1 MTDNLVNWGLK
12 RSGWFKTFVD
22 ADGNETYGPITEFV
36 TQRTMNL
43 NPVGEVTRVYAN
55 GTVLFVGKQ
64 NSGYNGTMEFTSV
77 PDDFAEYALDE
88 KKDAMGVLYE
98 KQEATVNH
106 IGMVWEWVQDA
117 KNIRHI
123 IYKAIVNRP
132 TSEANTSGDEGRKNQ
147 QNKTLTIEVIPR
159 KDEIVKA
166 RTTVDGDPTVYDNW
180 FNTVYQPGIVGA
192 QLVTVTV
199 TDSVSAA
206 PLGGVMVMTGE
217 GTVGYTAE
225 TGVVVFSLPAGTY
238 DLFVSKSG
246 YTSLLESVTVA
257 TAPVDKDVSLVAG

>member
-1 MTDNLVNWGLK
+1 MAENLVNWGLK

-22 ADGNETYGPITEFV
+22 DDGNETYGPINEFI
-36 TQRTMNL
+36 TQRAMNL
-43 NPVGEVTRVYAN
+43 NPIGDLTRVYAN

-64 NSGYNGTMEFTSV
+64 NSGYSGTMEFTSV
-77 PDDFAEYALDE
+77 SDEFAAWALDE

-98 KQEATVNH
+98 KQEAKVQH
-106 IGMVWEWVQDA
+106 FGMVWEWEQDA

-132 TSEANTSGDEGRKNQ
+132 TNEATTSGDEGRKTQ

-199 TDSVSAA
+199 TDSVSSA
-206 PLGGVMVMTGE
+206 PLGGVMVMASE
-217 GTVGYTAE
+217 GTVGYTSE
-225 TGVVVFSLPAGTY
+225 TGVVVFSLAAGTY
-238 DLFVSKSG
+238 DLFVNKRG
-246 YTSLLESVTVA
+246 YTSKIESITVEA
-257 TAPVDKDVSLVAG
+257 TAVAKAVSLVAN